1 MERRLFLK
9 MSAGLLETSLAGAQ
23 VSKQAKAN
31 FVDAGR
37 DRYDHPRDMGIT
49 INNFK
54 VSGKDTDGGLFA
66 LEQTF
71 HEKGGPPRHLHPR
84 QDEWFFV
91 IAGTFRF
98 EIGGESRVLQP
109 GDSVLAP
116 RNIPHVW
123 AFTGAGTGK
132 MLVSF
137 TPAGKM
143 EAFFEH
149 IAADHSMPP
158 QTPQLWSAY
167 DMKLLGPPLKV

>member
-1 MERRLFLK
+1 MQRRSFLK
-9 MSAGLLETSLAGAQ
+9 MSAGSLANSLTGSRQ
-23 VSKQAKAN
+23 NKQARAT
-31 FVDAGR
+31 FVTAGR
-37 DRYDHPRDMGIT
+37 DRYEHPRDMGIT

-71 HEKGGPPRHLHPR
+71 HEKGGPPRHLHPH

-91 IAGTFRF
+91 IEGSFRF
-98 EIGGESRVLQP
+98 EIGEDSRVLQA

-123 AFTGAGTGK
+123 AFTGEATGK
-132 MLVSF
+132 ILVSF

-143 EAFFEH
+143 EAFFDH

-158 QTPQLWSAY
+158 QTPQLWSTY
-167 DMKLLGPPLKV
+167 DMQLLGPPLKV